1 MARNN
6 ITTITDDNFRGQ
18 DGLHELDLSGNKIHR
33 MPSGVFFHLKV
44 SVHTFCY
51 ENITWLKMRNVAAFL
66 YKNFSRLP
74 AMIKIFHSVFHT
86 V

>member
-1 MARNN
+1 MNCVFTDLARNN

-44 SVHTFCY
+44 SYCKFQ
-51 ENITWLKMRNVAAFL
+51 F
-66 YKNFSRLP
+66 
-74 AMIKIFHSVFHT
+74 
-86 V
+86 